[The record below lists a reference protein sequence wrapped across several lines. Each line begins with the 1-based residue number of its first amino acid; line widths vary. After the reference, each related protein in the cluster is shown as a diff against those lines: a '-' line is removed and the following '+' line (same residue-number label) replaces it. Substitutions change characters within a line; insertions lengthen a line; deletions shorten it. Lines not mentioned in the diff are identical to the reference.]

1 MFHFL
6 IVIWNYWG
14 VTPGL
19 LEGVA
24 PHPPPL
30 NIDFIVFLAFVK
42 YLYAI
47 NMNNPKRYIQ
57 YSLIVWVICEEGSR
71 YESSFIFI

>member
-57 YSLIVWVICEEGSR
+57 
-71 YESSFIFI
+71 